1 MKRVIPGEGRSLH
14 RNSHVFS
21 TIIIWLEHHVVKV
34 KKKFYYKFRSVNF
47 FKDLYLILI
56 VLKSNIPTS
65 QEYFPTLL
73 RENNLNRI

>member
-34 KKKFYYKFRSVNF
+34 KKNF
-47 FKDLYLILI
+47 IISLEVLIL
-56 VLKSNIPTS
+56 LKI
-65 QEYFPTLL
+65 Y
-73 RENNLNRI
+73 I